1 MKKIILF
8 NITICCVIFLVLP
21 SQAQDLDMLIDIALS
36 NNPEIKQ
43 FELKYNRISEKQ
55 FEAATYPNTEIGFG
69 VFTSTPETRT
79 GAQKFKISVN
89 QKIPFFGTLTARSSY
104 ANSLA
109 DAQYQE
115 VVIIKRKLI
124 VNVSSAYYNLYGID
138 AKLKIAAKNKELL
151 RSYEKLA
158 LKAVEV
164 GKASAVDV
172 LKLQIRKNEIEQLE
186 EILKQQFQSEQS
198 VINAFLNRPS
208 NQSIT
213 ISGELVI
220 PHEIDDFQDGMLQLH
235 PELVRYEKL
244 FASVTSSEL
253 LNQKER
259 QPLLGFGVDY
269 INVEQRPDMTFEDN
283 GKDILMPKISLSI
296 PVFNKKYKSLSVQND
311 LRQNEILSEKQHR
324 YNILES
330 QLKSAISKSNTAVI
344 SYKTQI
350 KNLSQLSQAHEIL
363 LKGYETESNDFIEI
377 LDIQE
382 LQFKFQ
388 MAKISALVAF
398 HREGLIINYLTQ

>member
-311 LRQNEILSEKQHR
+311 LRQNEILSEKQNR

>member
-8 NITICCVIFLVLP
+8 NIRIYCVLFFVLP
-21 SQAQDLDMLIDIALS
+21 TKAQDLGMLIDIALS

-43 FELKYNRISEKQ
+43 FELKYNRISEMQ
-55 FEAATYPNTEIGFG
+55 SEVETYPNTEIGLG

-104 ANSLA
+104 AASLA

-115 VVIIKRKLI
+115 IVIIKRKLI
-124 VNVSSAYYNLYGID
+124 VNVSKAYYNLYGID
-138 AKLKIAAKNKELL
+138 AKLKITSKNKELL
-151 RSYEKLA
+151 RGYESLA

-164 GKASAVDV
+164 GKASVVDV

-186 EILKQQFQSEQS
+186 EILKQQFLSEQS

-208 NQSIT
+208 NQSII
-213 ISGELVI
+213 ISGELEI
-220 PHEIDDFQDGMLQLH
+220 PREINNFKDNIMQLH

-259 QPLLGFGVDY
+259 QPLLGFGIDY

-350 KNLSQLSQAHEIL
+350 KNLSQLGQAHEIL
-363 LKGYETESNDFIEI
+363 LKGYETESNDFLEI

-388 MAKISALVAF
+388 MAKISAIVAF
-398 HREGLIINYLTQ
+398 NQEGLVINYLTQ